1 MLEFLQGI
9 RVPGLFSRVWGLG
22 FRGVFIWALDLRGL
36 RGAHRGIVEILFLIC
51 GVSALLCFGRFG
63 GGFCRYGAFTDV
75 VACSCAVSRE
85 HTIWDC

>member
-1 MLEFLQGI
+1 M
-9 RVPGLFSRVWGLG
+9 PGLFSRVWGLG

-36 RGAHRGIVEILFLIC
+36 RGAHCGIVEILFFDL

-63 GGFCRYGAFTDV
+63 RVLKRYGAFTDV

>member
-36 RGAHRGIVEILFLIC
+36 RGAHCGIVEILFLIC
-51 GVSALLCFGRFG
+51 GFLRCCALVDLGE
-63 GGFCRYGAFTDV
+63 GFAGMV
-75 VACSCAVSRE
+75 LSLML
-85 HTIWDC
+85 